1 MLSMD
6 KVFVDTNVLIDH
18 LAERQPFHQSAKR
31 FFQLAESGQI
41 QMCIST
47 LSICNIAYIIRKMK
61 PHANLLQTLE
71 NLSTLAV
78 LTSIDAEIIAA
89 ALKSGFKDFE
99 DAVQHF
105 SAVTEGG
112 VTHFITRN
120 PKDFEKSLLPIL
132 SPEEYLAGRKER

>member
-1 MLSMD
+1 MD

-31 FFQLAESGQI
+31 LFQLAESGQI

-47 LSICNIAYIIRKMK
+47 LSICNIAYIIKKLK
-61 PHANLLQTLE
+61 PEINLLQALG

-78 LTSIDAEIIAA
+78 LTSIDAEIIAI

-99 DAVQHF
+99 DGVQHF
-105 SAVTEGG
+105 SAVGEGG
-112 VTHFITRN
+112 ITHFITRN
-120 PKDFEKSLLPIL
+120 PKDFEKSLLPIF
-132 SPEEYLAGRKER
+132 SPDEYLAEQGLT